1 MQNIHSKIKS
11 IRLAKKL
18 KQEDIA
24 IKLGMSKANYSRIE
38 KGDITLSPEKLE
50 ILQSVFNMTSE
61 EILSHETA
69 QERLGLSN
77 HGALEEIVKQQAAQI
92 ERMKSNSENFLEALI
107 KHFQKPP
114 TSPTLDNG
122 KDIPNSIATVLAID
136 GIDYILNKDNVGED
150 YPLLAAYKQY
160 KVSLLGYGI
169 GLFIDALIKE
179 TSKGSQRKDKE

>member
-11 IRLAKKL
+11 IRLAKNL

-61 EILSHETA
+61 EILNHETA
-69 QERLGLSN
+69 QERLGLPN

-92 ERMKSNSENFLEALI
+92 ERMKSNSENLLEALI
-107 KHFQKPP
+107 KHFQKPI
-114 TSPTLDNG
+114 TSSKLDSGN
-122 KDIPNSIATVLAID
+122 DIPNAIASVFAID
-136 GIDYILNKDNVGED
+136 GIDFILNKDNIGED
-150 YPLLAAYKQY
+150 HPLLAAYKQY
-160 KVSLLGYGI
+160 KISLLGYGI
-169 GLFIDALIKE
+169 GLFLDALIKE
-179 TSKGSQRKDKE
+179 TSKGLQKKDKE